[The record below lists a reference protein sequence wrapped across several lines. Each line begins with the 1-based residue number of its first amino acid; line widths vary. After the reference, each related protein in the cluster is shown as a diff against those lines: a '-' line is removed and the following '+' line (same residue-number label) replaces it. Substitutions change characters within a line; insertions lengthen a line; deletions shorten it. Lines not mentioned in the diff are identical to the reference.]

1 MPQQSFDCYDIF
13 TQLYKKI
20 QTRTTCT
27 GLYTYH
33 GGDGGNRTPVRKVF
47 ALTFSERSQCF
58 ESPLPRRPLTGYAA
72 RQLLMCD
79 RSRSTPLFTF
89 TSDRRPLCGR
99 GTPHRDEQLTLL
111 KQLYFSQLF
120 LSCGFYGGSAPPLAY
135 QGSRSPSKPLH
146 PHIFAKQR
154 FAIILNNTVYYI

>member
-33 GGDGGNRTPVRKVF
+33 GGDGGNRTPVRKVL
-47 ALTFSERSQCF
+47 ALTFSERSRRF
-58 ESPLPRRPLTGYAA
+58 ISPLPCRPSTGYTA

-79 RSRSTPLFTF
+79 GVRSTPPFTF

-135 QGSRSPSKPLH
+135 QSSRSPSKPLH